1 MNLKPLPCDVGFA
14 DAELDHYLKTH
25 SQLKVIVRAWNQKKI
40 ELVFQDVI
48 QLLDQ
53 GIGEIANVCRET
65 RQTDFLISA
74 LETTYESI
82 PATHPYQEYV
92 FLDHNDSKVLT
103 VVAKSVEVQVTDR

>member
-14 DAELDHYLKTH
+14 DAELDHYLKEQ
-25 SQLKVIVRAWNQKKI
+25 SQLKVIIRAWNQKKI

-53 GIGEIANVCRET
+53 GIGDIANVCRET
-65 RQTDFLISA
+65 NQTDFLISA

-82 PATHPYQEYV
+82 PATHPYQEYA

-103 VVAKSVEVQVTDR
+103 VVAKSVDVRVAD